1 MRFLDSLGIPIIG
14 ILGDSQS
21 YVQAAE
27 HGIGITEMPP
37 YRIRHEIDELDRIA
51 SWLDGWHERRAMPAA
66 EPRPFTPSLTLVP
79 NTGAGT
85 L

>member
-27 HGIGITEMPP
+27 LGIGISEMPP
-37 YRIRHEIDELDRIA
+37 YRIRREIDELGRVV
-51 SWLDGWHERRAMPAA
+51 SWLDGWRERRCVPAA
-66 EPRPFTPSLTLVP
+66 ETRPFTPSLTLVP
-79 NTGAGT
+79 NTGGGT